1 MVINIGR
8 GLFKYNFIDQH
19 AVLGLPVDSDT
30 KEVRQRYIAIAKA
43 LHPDRCKA
51 ETPEEKKQA
60 TELLSKLINPAY
72 EKLSQDRNRNEY
84 SAILKRLGQQVV
96 VEATQI
102 QLHTEEA
109 KQVMQ
114 AGANLD
120 LVYKNAIKK
129 LAGDQYASVAQEKIV
144 EMIGNIS
151 ELNMVYLLR
160 KEGRGGGARPAPP
173 PPATKTSTPAPK
185 PSAPEPTSHINSQIE
200 AYIRRAEDYMA
211 KGNTEMAIKEL
222 RDALPLNQSSG
233 TCHGLLGLAYIK
245 QKQVGMAKV
254 HIKRALELNPQ
265 EPSALKAQSLMNVG
279 STPDSKSPSGKPN
292 PGNKGKKDEPKS
304 RWPFGKK

>member
-1 MVINIGR
+1 MVINIER
-8 GLFKYNFIDQH
+8 GLFKYNFVDQH
-19 AVLGLPVDSDT
+19 AVLGLPLDSDT

-51 ETPEEKKQA
+51 ETLEEKQQA

-84 SAILKRLGQQVV
+84 SAILKRLGQQVAG
-96 VEATQI
+96 EATQI

-120 LVYKNAIKK
+120 IVYKNAIKK
-129 LAGDQYASVAQEKIV
+129 LAGDQYASVSQEKIV
-144 EMIGNIS
+144 ETIGNIS
-151 ELNMVYLLR
+151 EVNMAYLLR

-173 PPATKTSTPAPK
+173 PAPKTSTPAPK
-185 PSAPEPTSHINSQIE
+185 PSTPEPVGHINKQIE

-211 KGNTEMAIKEL
+211 KGNAEMAIKEL
-222 RDALPLNQSSG
+222 RDALPLDKSSG

-245 QKQVGMAKV
+245 QKQMGMAKV

-265 EPSALKAQSLMNVG
+265 EPSALKAQNLMNAD
-279 STPDSKSPSGKPN
+279 STPDSKSPSSKPN
-292 PGNKGKKDEPKS
+292 PGSKDKKDEPKS